1 MAMVCEI
8 CGKGPSMGNRIVRHG
23 LSKKQGGIGLHT
35 TAVTRRRFLPNVQR
49 VLCLFDGAI
58 VTDCEPENLIR
69 LAPEQ
74 VVSFLRTRFDF
85 STFGENHPALT

>member
-49 VLCLFDGAI
+49 VRVKIKG
-58 VTDCEPENLIR
+58 TTKTIR
-69 LAPEQ
+69 VCTGCIKAGKI
-74 VVSFLRTRFDF
+74 TK
-85 STFGENHPALT
+85 A